1 MDLRVSC
8 GENVLGKLSD
18 PRSIQSSHYYSG
30 CPILAAELGIDRDI
44 SLAITQDP
52 RLLREVG
59 DLSPTIKPIHTS
71 A

>member
-1 MDLRVSC
+1 MISLSAEVL
-8 GENVLGKLSD
+8 NVLGKLSD

-30 CPILAAELGIDRDI
+30 CPILAAELGIDRNI
-44 SLAITQDP
+44 SLLLQDT

-59 DLSPTIKPIHTS
+59 YLSPTIKPIQTS

>member
-30 CPILAAELGIDRDI
+30 CPILAAELGI
-44 SLAITQDP
+44 SLFYHSQNSKIVRNYHKCYPESDCE
-52 RLLREVG
+52 RFYC
-59 DLSPTIKPIHTS
+59 
-71 A
+71 